1 MLASKVID
9 EFQPSPG
16 TDHALAYFYCNYR
29 EETRRDP
36 AEVLRALVKQLCLVG
51 QTNELPQ
58 PVLLTYAKR
67 EAMGHQSGPLHLDES
82 RDLIVA
88 LSAGY
93 SQTTIV
99 IDALDECNRDT
110 RRGLF
115 LILTHIIQQ
124 TTHLRIFLT
133 SRNDGDIQKM
143 LCDFP
148 SHYLDA
154 TDNSGDIETYV
165 TSEIARCSH
174 EGLLLD
180 GKIDPILQSEVIYA
194 LKNGANGMYVFLLLP
209 RNQ

>member
-1 MLASKVID
+1 MASKVID

-16 TDHALAYFYCNYR
+16 TDHALAFFYCNYR
-29 EETRRDP
+29 EENRRDP
-36 AEVLRALVKQLCLVG
+36 ASVLRALVKQLCLVG
-51 QTNELPQ
+51 LSTELPQ
-58 PVLLTYAKR
+58 PILLTYKER
-67 EAMGHQSGPLHLDES
+67 EARGHQSGPLHSNES

-115 LILTHIIQQ
+115 QILKHIIQS
-124 TTHLRIFLT
+124 TTHVRIFLT
-133 SRNDGDIQKM
+133 GRNDGDIQKM
-143 LCDFP
+143 LYDFP

-154 TDNSGDIETYV
+154 TDNSGDIATYV
-165 TSEIARCSH
+165 TSEIARCSR

-180 GKIDPILQSEVIYA
+180 GQLDPILESEIIQA
-194 LKNGANGMYVFLLLP
+194 LKSGADGMYVSSLLLLNP
-209 RNQ
+209 

>member
-1 MLASKVID
+1 MASKVID
-9 EFQPSPG
+9 EFQPSPN

-36 AEVLRALVKQLCLVG
+36 ASVLRALVKQLCLVG
-51 QTNELPQ
+51 QSTELPQ
-58 PVLLTYAKR
+58 AVLLTYEKR
-67 EAMGHQSGPLHLDES
+67 EAMGHGSGPLHLDES

-115 LILTHIIQQ
+115 HILTHIVQS
-124 TTHLRIFLT
+124 TTHVRIFLT
-133 SRNDGDIQKM
+133 GRNDGDIQKM
-143 LCDFP
+143 LYDFP

-165 TSEIARCSH
+165 TSEISRCSD

-180 GKIDPILQSEVIYA
+180 GQIDPILQSEIIQA
-194 LKNGANGMYVFLLLP
+194 LKNGANGMYVFFYF
-209 RNQ
+209 RFDCC